1 MRAREV
7 PYEFELPSKNWIH
20 NMFHVTCLKKALG
33 QQVIIVTKFPP
44 LDDER
49 HLVLT
54 LEFILET

>member
-1 MRAREV
+1 M